1 MPPSHEGPSQ
11 QAARAKSIDEAI
23 VEQGLYPLEAFEFVR
38 RGLSY
43 TVERIHSEPREP
55 GASRHVS
62 GRQLCEGLRDLAH
75 AQWGMVA
82 RAVLSKWNVRRSED
96 FGKIVFTL
104 VELGELSKTDEDTVE
119 DFKGVFDFAKA
130 FDGTYVIEGAAVR
143 KALETNRP

>member
-1 MPPSHEGPSQ
+1 MPPSHEGHSK
-11 QAARAKSIDEAI
+11 QAARAKAIDQAI
-23 VEQGLYPLEAFEFVR
+23 EEQGLYPREAFDFVR

-43 TVERIHSEPREP
+43 TVERIHAQRIEP

-82 RAVLSKWNVRRSED
+82 RAVLSKWNIRRSED

-104 VELGELSKTDEDTVE
+104 VELGELSKTDEDNIE

-130 FDGTYVIEGAAVR
+130 FDVTYQIDGATVK
-143 KALETNRP
+143 KALESTRS